1 MTKARLAGRCFESVD
16 GLNPAIAMP
25 VGSGEVRTNGKIE
38 RFHGTLETE
47 VGRHN
52 SPGDFITYRQLTLA
66 FKRRRCPF
74 LLVCLPHH
82 LSRSDGIALLILNRP
97 DRSGLIRRTN
107 TPDRPARRSRG
118 PVPGQIG
125 SLLRQLL

>member
-1 MTKARLAGRCFESVD
+1 MDRYPESTDGDVRLLFLPGYAPQLNPIGVRWQMTRARLAGMYFESVD

-25 VGSGEVRTNGKIE
+25 VGSGEVRTNGKLE

-66 FKRRRCPF
+66 SKRRRCPF
-74 LLVCLPHH
+74 LLVCLPHR
-82 LSRSDGIALLILNRP
+82 LP
-97 DRSGLIRRTN
+97 
-107 TPDRPARRSRG
+107 
-118 PVPGQIG
+118 
-125 SLLRQLL
+125 